1 MQKVLVREC
10 TQLVGA
16 WLNTVIMINLRTT
29 VDTSIEESKFIIQ
42 IIYNVRN
49 EKVMKNQNKITQLK
63 GKA

>member
-1 MQKVLVREC
+1 MLVREC

-16 WLNTVIMINLRTT
+16 WLNTVIMINLCTT